1 MGLLWVGVCRTEI
14 IYLKETDFP
23 SAGLLH
29 PGLGQAKAS
38 RLELRL
44 SLPSWVAG
52 SHVLQLYSYCLLGS
66 ALVGSW
72 TGMEHGHRQS
82 AS

>member
-1 MGLLWVGVCRTEI
+1 MGVCRTEI

-44 SLPSWVAG
+44 SLPAG
-52 SHVLQLYSYCLLGS
+52 WQAATYFNSIATAC
-66 ALVGSW
+66 
-72 TGMEHGHRQS
+72 
-82 AS
+82 